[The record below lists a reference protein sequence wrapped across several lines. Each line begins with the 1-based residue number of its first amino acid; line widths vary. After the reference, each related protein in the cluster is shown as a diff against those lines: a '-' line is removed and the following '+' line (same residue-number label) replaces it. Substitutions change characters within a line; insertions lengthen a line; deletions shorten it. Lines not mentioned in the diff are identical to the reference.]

1 MRKAIITALLAAS
14 PGAWADGMAGMG
26 MHDSDLHSYFS
37 FDRLEYQKADAG
49 TALAWE
55 FEGWVGGDTDR
66 LWLRSE
72 GERTNGSTEEA
83 ELQALYGHA
92 ISPWWDVVA
101 GVRQD
106 FKPASPQ
113 TWAALGL
120 QGEPLS
126 NLETKATAYLGERN
140 QRSLRLEADY
150 DLNITQN
157 LILQPMLEA
166 NLFTRNDPTREVGA
180 GLSNLETGLRLR
192 YEIIPEFAPYVGVY
206 WNKQYGR
213 TLDYAREEGEDA
225 EEGRLVVG
233 VKMWW

>member
-1 MRKAIITALLAAS
+1 MRKAFFTALLATTPS
-14 PGAWADGMAGMG
+14 VWAEGMADMG
-26 MHDSDLHSYFS
+26 MHGNDLNSYFS

-49 TALAWE
+49 AALAWE
-55 FEGWVGGDTDR
+55 FEGWVGGDIDR

-72 GERTNGSTEEA
+72 GERTNGRTEEA
-83 ELQALYGHA
+83 ELQTLYGHA
-92 ISPWWDVVA
+92 ITPNWDVVA

-113 TWAALGL
+113 TWAALGI

-126 NLETKATAYLGERN
+126 DLDTKATLYLGEHD

-150 DLNITQN
+150 DLNITQK

-166 NLFTRNDPTREVGA
+166 NLFSRNDSTREVGS

-225 EEGRLVVG
+225 EEARLVVG